1 MVTAQAVEED
11 VSPYTGNTLAR
22 ILPDVAVRG
31 SSVQQKRN
39 HTTTSV
45 VPTVRGETVW
55 NVAVVVAK
63 QLNLEPGSSVE
74 TINVE
79 GAKRIS
85 IAPFDEGGN
94 RKWKLSLLAGALGI
108 THGWTFVLPT

>member
-1 MVTAQAVEED
+1 MEVDE
-11 VSPYTGNTLAR
+11 SPNTGNTLAR

-55 NVAVVVAK
+55 NVAVAVAHE
-63 QLNLEPGSSVE
+63 LGMEPGSFVE

-79 GAKRIS
+79 GARRLGIP
-85 IAPFDEGGN
+85 PFDEGGN
-94 RKWKLSLLAGALGI
+94 RKWKLSILADELGI
-108 THGWTFVLPT
+108 AHGWTFVPPT